1 MPLISCPQFTELDR
15 EIIDDFLECLQENV
29 EAIETC
35 IDELD
40 QHASAELINHLFR
53 DVHSLKGNCRMVFLE
68 PMVEAVHALE
78 EIVSDMRQGSRQ
90 YIAAYGEFMMAIVLR
105 QRAAIME
112 MIAHAEIEDDHLQLM
127 NRLITQVATS
137 DNSNAEQVIN
147 DAMDALVGARS
158 GETASPAAEHQQEAE
173 TELVSEDAAES
184 NEDLVFF
191 HRLAT
196 QLDAMNPYHAGRSE
210 ALLALCLATNADLG
224 EPVDPQQ
231 LTAAV
236 YLHDIGM
243 ALIPAQIMEKPGRLT
258 PEEMK
263 IIQQHV
269 ETGAQLLHRM
279 PGWDD
284 ATEMVMQHH
293 ERYDG
298 TGYPYGLSNTGIHPG
313 AQMIALADTF
323 YAITHVRAD
332 RSSKKSLFGAMSL
345 INGESGAQFDPKFV
359 DAFNSTIR
367 HIYVSGKPDAQ
378 KGAA

>member
-29 EAIETC
+29 EAIEYC
-35 IDELD
+35 VDELD
-40 QHASAELINHLFR
+40 QQTSADLINHLFR

-90 YIAAYGEFMMAIVLR
+90 YTPVYGEFIMAIVLR

-112 MIAHAEIEDDHLQLM
+112 MIAHTEIDDETLQLM
-127 NRLITQVATS
+127 NRLIRQVADS
-137 DNSNAEQVIN
+137 NDDNADAVIN
-147 DAMDALVGARS
+147 AAMDALVGARS
-158 GETASPAAEHQQEAE
+158 EDGASTGEEGERESEAE
-173 TELVSEDAAES
+173 LVADDAAES

-191 HRLAT
+191 RRVAM
-196 QLDAMNPYHAGRSE
+196 QLDAVNPYHAGRSE
-210 ALLALCLATNADLG
+210 ALLALCLATNADMG

-236 YLHDIGM
+236 YMHDLGM
-243 ALIPAQIMEKPGRLT
+243 SLVPAQIMEKPGRLT

-263 IIQQHV
+263 VIQQHV
-269 ETGAQLLHRM
+269 EISTQMLHRM
-279 PGWDD
+279 PGWDE
-284 ATEMVMQHH
+284 ATEMVLQHH

-298 TGYPYGLSNTGIHPG
+298 TGYPYGISGSAIHAG

-332 RSSKKSLFGAMSL
+332 RSTKKSLFGAMSL
-345 INGESGAQFDPKFV
+345 INGESGAQFDPRFV
-359 DAFNSTIR
+359 DAFNGTIR
-367 HIYVSGKPDAQ
+367 HLYVSGKPGAQ
-378 KGAA
+378 QGAA